1 MSPIPEVGHPIFRS
15 TRGLVAR
22 HGILGGHVITDVEKQ
37 ILLDFQ
43 RAHYAFSIFPE
54 VAKVRTAYFEAKES
68 LKKITAP
75 VVAELA
81 RRMSQEWL
89 YDETPDS
96 RSINRERADDIMSAE
111 KELYG
116 MTWQYGDNTIPN
128 ATDTIQ

>member
-1 MSPIPEVGHPIFRS
+1 MVSN
-15 TRGLVAR
+15 
-22 HGILGGHVITDVEKQ
+22 VEKQ

-54 VAKVRTAYFEAKES
+54 ADKARTAYFEAKES
-68 LKKITAP
+68 LKKIAAP
-75 VVAELA
+75 MVAELV

-89 YDETPDS
+89 CDETPDS
-96 RSINRERADDIMSAE
+96 RGINRERADDIMSAE

-128 ATDTIQ
+128 ATDKIQ